1 MTAKTYKDWFT
12 VAELKAELQVMTL
25 QYGTEVN
32 LDEYS
37 IPFVDFILESY
48 GKLSVE
54 INLDAP
60 VFVSRAMDYKVEHSN
75 KFVIIVM
82 DGMSAVE

>member
-1 MTAKTYKDWFT
+1 MA
-12 VAELKAELQVMTL
+12 L
-25 QYGTEVN
+25 QYGIEVN

-54 INLDAP
+54 INPDAP
-60 VFVSRAMDYKVEHSN
+60 VLVSRAMDYMVEHSN